1 MESDKTIIAESEV
14 KTQSSTRLV
23 QNLEKLTA
31 VISKVVEDTN
41 EPFAAFGA
49 NTALVVKYEPPK
61 QITLVASEHRL
72 ITNETEIDI
81 DYLDGSNSNSH
92 NAKSEQALAQAT
104 IPAAAF
110 GNTSKPVTSLLYR
123 ENTLLQEVDA
133 QGQPS
138 KSRLVSSSVLSIS
151 VGDEPVTNLLV
162 PLVLRFQRS
171 QSTAGITGD
180 DLCSFW
186 NFTAREYLFINKY
199 LLYKVFFLELF
210 KIRLLPLYCTTIQP
224 EYNSNYMNFI

>member
-23 QNLEKLTA
+23 QNLEKLTT
-31 VISKVVEDTN
+31 VIGKVVEETK
-41 EPFAAFGA
+41 EPFQVFGA

-72 ITNETEIDI
+72 STNQTEIDI
-81 DYLDGSNSNSH
+81 DYLDGINSNSH
-92 NAKSEQALAQAT
+92 NADQALAQAT

-110 GNTSKPVTSLLYR
+110 GNLSKPVTSLLYR

-133 QGQPS
+133 QGEPS
-138 KSRLVSSSVLSIS
+138 QSRLVSSSVLSIS

-162 PLVLRFQRS
+162 PLVLRFQRT

-186 NFTAREYLFINKY
+186 NFTAREYF
-199 LLYKVFFLELF
+199 
-210 KIRLLPLYCTTIQP
+210 
-224 EYNSNYMNFI
+224 